1 MTSSWSEVLDEHRSR
16 QREQVLTA
24 ALELLGERGMAGLTM
39 SALAQRAGM
48 SRATL
53 YHYFSDVDAVLAA
66 WVGEEI
72 KRSLAALVS
81 EASAIA
87 DPLARLEYV
96 IDAQAQ
102 LFASQHH
109 RLNAEHFE
117 SEAGAPAVRR
127 EVSNQMAPLRHLL
140 AATVADAQRL
150 GIFRSDLSAD
160 LAADLVLGLIG
171 AIRRRLVAGNMR
183 AAEAAPAVMALVR
196 DGWARLDGTAS

>member
-1 MTSSWSEVLDEHRSR
+1 MTSSWSEALDDHRAH
-16 QREQVLTA
+16 QREQVLVA
-24 ALELLGERGMAGLTM
+24 ALELLDERGMAGLTM

-81 EASAIA
+81 EATAIA
-87 DPLARLEYV
+87 DPLARLEHV

-102 LFASQHH
+102 IFGSQHH

-140 AATVADAQRL
+140 AATVSEAQRS
-150 GIFRSDLSAD
+150 GTFRPDLD
-160 LAADLVLGLIG
+160 PELAADLLLGLIA
-171 AIRRRLVAGNMR
+171 AIRRRLVAGNMQV
-183 AAEAAPAVMALVR
+183 ADAAPAVMALVR
-196 DGWARLDGTAS
+196 DGWAHP